1 MGSAFIGYGILLA
14 VALFVGSE
22 WLRRVGHS
30 QEWFDSWVIMLW
42 GIVNTFTEVGS
53 CTVWFFVSK
62 MGFVIAPRLFD
73 QVVS

>member
-22 WLRRVGHS
+22 WLKRVGHS

-42 GIVNTFTEVGS
+42 GIVNTFTEVGALAYDKRLNYL
-53 CTVWFFVSK
+53 CTICLS
-62 MGFVIAPRLFD
+62 IAAH
-73 QVVS
+73 